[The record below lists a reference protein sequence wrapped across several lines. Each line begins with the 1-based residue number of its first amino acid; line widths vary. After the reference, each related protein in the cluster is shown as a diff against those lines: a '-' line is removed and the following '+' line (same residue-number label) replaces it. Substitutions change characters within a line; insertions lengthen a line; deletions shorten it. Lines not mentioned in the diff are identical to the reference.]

1 MLHSLCMPFSFL
13 YPSNVYIWTLDIVLG
28 FKEGLVNFSVNMYIH
43 LCHHFFFFSLV
54 LYFIFYVFCLINL
67 FFNSTWNAVKF
78 QVYYFLL
85 EFIFG
90 DSYILLFSSIRFIY
104 YFYHFCLCSYCWL
117 FLSWFCIIVF
127 CLFIYLFFF
136 GMRYIHCTLLS
147 VGFCCILWYSLIL
160 KSILINCLK
169 ISLNF

>member
-67 FFNSTWNAVKF
+67 FFNSTWSAVKF
-78 QVYYFLL
+78 QVHYFLL

-127 CLFIYLFFF
+127 CLFIYLFFLVWDI
-136 GMRYIHCTLLS
+136 YIVQCWVLDFAAFCDTL
-147 VGFCCILWYSLIL
+147 
-160 KSILINCLK
+160 
-169 ISLNF
+169 